1 MKEELN
7 RQIKKK
13 LWVVSL
19 LLGNVHQHWPAIVYP
34 SRLQVCIVNN
44 RCKIKASVWLPVSSQ
59 YIHERW
65 FACSRW
71 SHNGRQFS
79 WTKLAR
85 YRLQNGLWSWRKW
98 KVLIPKVKSKIK
110 IEIFQFIYFNFSL
123 ERGNQR
129 GGDVRNLNICSLL
142 MADFKLYK
150 IYNYA
155 LWL

>member
-7 RQIKKK
+7 RQMKKK
-13 LWVVSL
+13 LWVVSW

-44 RCKIKASVWLPVSSQ
+44 RCRIKASVWLPVSSQ

-110 IEIFQFIYFNFSL
+110 IEMKYFNLSISIFL
-123 ERGNQR
+123 LR
-129 GGDVRNLNICSLL
+129 GGTRGGGCEE
-142 MADFKLYK
+142 FKYLFFINDRLYK